1 MLIGII
7 ANVTK
12 ENVFEVVA
20 SFLSKLKKNKLDYIL
35 TKSLSE
41 DNGKIKI
48 ENFDDFVTDDK
59 EVYEKADLIISI
71 GGDGTMLATAFNAQF
86 YDKPVLGV
94 NLGKLGFLVEANID
108 QMDNII
114 KELKEGR
121 YSIEE
126 RMVISGL
133 AVGHEKE
140 KLYAI
145 NDIVIDKGGWPK
157 MIELTIWVGG
167 EYVTTFSADGL
178 IVATPTGSTGYSI
191 SVGGPI
197 VSPKTDVITL
207 SPISPHSLTIRPLV
221 LPSSQEILIKADSP
235 YKEIQVSCDR
245 QRVFD
250 FPPPTEIRIC
260 KSDRPLKLV
269 HTSLT
274 TYFETLRNKLLW
286 GIDLRLNKQSDKE

>member
-7 ANVTK
+7 ANITK
-12 ENVFEVVA
+12 ENVFEVVS
-20 SFLSKLKKNKLDYIL
+20 SFLSKLKKSKIDYLL
-35 TKSLSE
+35 TKSIFE
-41 DNGKIKI
+41 DKEKLKIKLY
-48 ENFDDFVTDDK
+48 EDFITEDK
-59 EVYEKADLIISI
+59 DLYEKSDVIISI

-94 NLGKLGFLVEANID
+94 NLGKLGFLVEANIN
-108 QMDNII
+108 QMDKVIAD
-114 KELKEGR
+114 LKNGN
-121 YSIEE
+121 YIVEE
-126 RMVISGL
+126 RMVITGKVEGYKS
-133 AVGHEKE
+133 E

-157 MIELTIWVGG
+157 MIELTVWVDG

-207 SPISPHSLTIRPLV
+207 SPISPHSLTVRPLV

-235 YKEIQVSCDR
+235 YKEIQVSCDG

-286 GIDLRLNKQSDKE
+286 GIDLRIKKE